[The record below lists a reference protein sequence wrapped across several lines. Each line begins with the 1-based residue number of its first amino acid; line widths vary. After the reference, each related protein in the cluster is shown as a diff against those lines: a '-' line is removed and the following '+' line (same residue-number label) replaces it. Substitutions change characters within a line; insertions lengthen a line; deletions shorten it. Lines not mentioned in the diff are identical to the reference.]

1 MARSNNIKLEKL
13 TTPIIQGGMGV
24 GISLGNLSG
33 SVMNQGGMGVISLA
47 HPGYR
52 KEDFMKDPFKANMEA
67 IHEEVRKARELSQG
81 KGLLAVNAMCAI
93 NRYDEY
99 VKIALD
105 AGVDAIISGAGLPLS
120 LPSLTKNYDVLI
132 APIISSAKACELL
145 LKSWDRHY
153 NCTADFIVI
162 EGPDAGGHLGFKPE
176 ELFEHQAK
184 DVYTILEEV
193 KPIIKQYED
202 KYECFIPIFLAGGMN
217 TKAKINKAIEQ
228 GATGVQVATSF
239 IPTVECDADET
250 FKEMFLHHPSKELT
264 LIKSPVGYYGRALVN
279 PLTKRLEEGRIK
291 PNFCLNCIKPCDFNT
306 TPFCISEAL
315 IEAAKGNVVDGLV
328 FSGATIKDLSSMR
341 TVKEVID
348 ELMGDKR

>member
-1 MARSNNIKLEKL
+1 MARSINIKLEKL

-24 GISLGNLSG
+24 GISLGNLAG
-33 SVMNQGGMGVISLA
+33 SVMAEGGMGVISLA

-52 KEDFMKDPFKANMEA
+52 KEDFMKNPFKANEQA
-67 IHEEVRKARELSQG
+67 VHEEVKKARELSQE

-99 VKIALD
+99 VKVALD

-120 LPSLTKNYDVLI
+120 LPAITKDYDVLI

-162 EGPDAGGHLGFKPE
+162 EGPEAGGHLGFKPE

-184 DVYTILEEV
+184 DVYTLLEEV
-193 KPIIKQYED
+193 KPVVHYYEE
-202 KYECFIPIFLAGGMN
+202 KYDCIIPIFLAGGMN
-217 TKAKINKAIEQ
+217 TKEKIDQAIRL
-228 GATGVQVATSF
+228 GATGAQVATSF
-239 IPTVECDADET
+239 IPTIECDADT
-250 FKEMFLHHPSKELT
+250 QFKEMFLHHPSKELT
-264 LIKSPVGYYGRALVN
+264 LIKSPVGYYGRVLVN
-279 PLTKRLEEGRIK
+279 PLTKKLEEGRVK
-291 PNFCLNCIKPCDFNT
+291 PNFCLKCIKPCDFNT

-315 IEAAKGNVVDGLV
+315 IEAAKGNVIDGLV
-328 FSGATIKDLSSMR
+328 FSGATIKDLDKLR

-348 ELMGDKR
+348 ELMGGQR